1 MSGRCK
7 MFGAGLAGSSSYHV
21 NPNLNTAG
29 GNKKQGYASSV
40 GVISWSSR
48 TISINANGQNP
59 THDFVFCRNQLG
71 GVGAGKSQFRTA
83 GSAAKPDGVHR
94 NGKYCGKNFNLVM

>member
-1 MSGRCK
+1 MSSRSK
-7 MFGAGLAGSSSYHV
+7 MLGAGLAGATSRRV

-29 GNKKQGYASSV
+29 GNKKQGYASTTTLSTWGRRAVSV
-40 GVISWSSR
+40 Q
-48 TISINANGQNP
+48 ANGQNP
-59 THDFVFCRNQLG
+59 THDFVFCVNQLG

-94 NGKYCGKNFNLVM
+94 NGKYCGKQFMM